1 MKKLVSQFLSKS
13 SNSTAIH
20 PKYRA
25 DIDGLRGLQILA
37 LIGFH
42 GFSTLVP
49 GGYVGVDIF
58 FVISGFLISSI
69 IFKSLQKGG
78 FDFLDFYIRRT
89 KRIFPSLITIL
100 VAAFSIGWF
109 CLLPDEF
116 KQLGKHVFGGAT
128 FIDNFLYWQESGYF
142 DRSVELK
149 PLLHL
154 WSLGIEEQFYLFWPL
169 LLYFSW
175 KRKFNLLAV
184 TLVVISLSF
193 GLNAYLAY
201 TNMAQAFDFYLPFT
215 RLWGILAGAVLAY
228 LTIYGEPTNAPHKN
242 HTPKNI
248 ASWLGFALILFSVF
262 FFDRTIYY
270 PGFYALAPV
279 MGAVMLIWAGQH
291 AWVNHHILSNRV
303 MIWFGLISYPLYLWH
318 WMLLSYTRILESAE
332 PDVEI
337 RIAAVLLAILFSW
350 LNYHLIENPIRFNK
364 NNKLTVSVL
373 VVALTLSGAVG
384 LYAYLNDGFPSRS
397 SVQTASLISFDTPQ
411 RESCKRISAS
421 DYSDDWCHLSEG
433 GANDKI
439 LLIGDSHSNSFS
451 SAFSELRKEQNFQF
465 TQLGRGECPM
475 LLGYGYPE
483 CQKLAQEGYNYAKA
497 NQSIGTVILSS
508 RWSIYENGFTREG
521 ISSSRQQFEDALK
534 DTIIAYRKLGKQVEI
549 VLTVPISN
557 NPRACVVR
565 DIQLSGKNIN
575 YCFISKQ
582 HAKNFDGHYRN
593 LINIL
598 RLTLPGEFDVIDPWS
613 YLCDEVECKII
624 DGNKILYSDEGHLSI
639 YGGQFIAQ
647 KGKSDLLKLIKQ

>member
-1 MKKLVSQFLSKS
+1 MKKLVTQFFSQS

-42 GFSTLVP
+42 GFSTIVP

-100 VAAFSIGWF
+100 VAAFAIGWF

-116 KQLGKHVFGGAT
+116 KQLGKHILGGAT

-154 WSLGIEEQFYLFWPL
+154 WSLGIEEQFYLFWPF
-169 LLYFSW
+169 LLYSAW
-175 KRKFNLLAV
+175 KRKYNLLAV
-184 TLVVISLSF
+184 TLIVISLSF
-193 GLNAYLAY
+193 GLSAYLAY
-201 TNMAQAFDFYLPFT
+201 FNKAQAFDFYLPFT

-228 LTIYGEPTNAPHKN
+228 FSIHHEAKFSDYKQSTKHLISA
-242 HTPKNI
+242 
-248 ASWLGFALILFSVF
+248 LGFGLILYSVF
-262 FFDRTIYY
+262 IFDRTIYY
-270 PGFYALAPV
+270 PGFYALVPV
-279 MGAVMLIWAGQH
+279 MGAVMLIWSGQH
-291 AWVNHHILSNRV
+291 AWINRHILSNKL

-318 WMLLSYTRILESAE
+318 WMLLSYSRILESAE

-337 RIAAVLLAILFSW
+337 RIVAVLLAILFSW
-350 LNYHLIENPIRFNK
+350 LTYHLIENPIRFSK
-364 NNKLTVSVL
+364 NNRLTVRALIMAL
-373 VVALTLSGAVG
+373 VLSGCVG
-384 LYAYLNDGFPSRS
+384 AYVYLSNGIPSRS
-397 SVQTASLISFDTPQ
+397 SVQIASLISFEVPY
-411 RESCKRISAS
+411 RESCAKVSNS
-421 DYSDDWCHLSEG
+421 SYSDDWCHLSEG
-433 GANDKI
+433 SSDDRL

-451 SAFSELRKEQNFQF
+451 TVLSELRKEQDFHF

-475 LLGYGYPE
+475 LLGYGYPQCKE
-483 CQKLAQEGYNYAKA
+483 LAQSAFDYAKS
-497 NQSIGTVILSS
+497 NQNIKTVLLVS

-521 ISSSRQQFEDALK
+521 FTSSQAEFESALK
-534 DTIIAYRKLGKQVEI
+534 ETISAYHKLGKKVEL

-565 DIQLSGKNIN
+565 AVQLSGKNIN
-575 YCFISKQ
+575 YCFISNQ
-582 HAKNFDGHYRN
+582 HAKNFDGNYRQFVN
-593 LINIL
+593 FLHTSMPNEFNIL
-598 RLTLPGEFDVIDPWS
+598 DTWD
-613 YLCDEVECKII
+613 YLCDPKECKII
-624 DGNKILYSDEGHLSI
+624 DGNKVLYSDEGHLSI

-647 KGKSDLLKLIKQ
+647 KNKTQLLKLINQ

>member
-1 MKKLVSQFLSKS
+1 MKKIVSQFFSKS
-13 SNSTAIH
+13 SNSTSIH

-42 GFSTLVP
+42 GFSTIVP

-100 VAAFSIGWF
+100 VAAFAIGWF

-116 KQLGKHVFGGAT
+116 KQLGKHIFGGAT

-154 WSLGIEEQFYLFWPL
+154 WSLGIEEQFYLFWPF
-169 LLYFSW
+169 LLYSAW

-193 GLNAYLAY
+193 GLSAYLAY
-201 TNMAQAFDFYLPFT
+201 FNKAQAFDFYLPFT
-215 RLWGILAGAVLAY
+215 RLWGILAGAALAY
-228 LTIYGEPTNAPHKN
+228 FNVHDEAKISDYKQSTKHIVGV
-242 HTPKNI
+242 
-248 ASWLGFALILFSVF
+248 LGFGLILYSVF

-270 PGFYALAPV
+270 PGFYAIVPV

-291 AWVNHHILSNRV
+291 SWINRHILSNKV

-337 RIAAVLLAILFSW
+337 RIGAVLLAILLSW
-350 LNYHLIENPIRFNK
+350 LTYHLIENPIRFSK
-364 NNKLTVSVL
+364 NNLLTVRALILAL
-373 VVALTLSGAVG
+373 VLSGCVG
-384 LYAYLNDGFPSRS
+384 AYVYLNNGIPSRS
-397 SVQTASLISFDTPQ
+397 SVQIASLISFEVPY
-411 RESCKRISAS
+411 RESCAKVSNS
-421 DYSDDWCHLSEG
+421 SYSDDWCHLSEG
-433 GANDKI
+433 SADDRL

-451 SAFSELRKEQNFQF
+451 TVFSELRKEQDFHF

-475 LLGYGYPE
+475 LLGYGYPQ
-483 CQKLAQEGYNYAKA
+483 CQELAQAAFNYAKS
-497 NQSIGTVILSS
+497 NQSIKTILLAS

-521 ISSSRQQFEDALK
+521 FTNSKAQFEDALK
-534 DTIIAYRKLGKQVEI
+534 ETISAYHKLGKKVEL

-565 DIQLSGKNIN
+565 AVQLSGKNIN
-575 YCFISKQ
+575 YCFISNQ
-582 HAKNFDGHYRN
+582 HAKNFDGNYRQFITALHTSMPN
-593 LINIL
+593 EFNIL
-598 RLTLPGEFDVIDPWS
+598 DTWD
-613 YLCDEVECKII
+613 YLCDPKECKII
-624 DGNKILYSDEGHLSI
+624 DGNKVLYSDEGHLSI

-647 KGKSDLLKLIKQ
+647 KNKAQLLQFINQ